1 MERTLVIL
9 KPDAVRRKLIGE
21 IITRFERKNLSINR
35 MQIMNIDTAAMEVH
49 YSHVKTLPIYED
61 MIRYMTSGPSVV
73 MIIEGEKAIQTVRN
87 MIGKTS
93 TFDSPPGTIRG
104 DFGLHT
110 FQNLIHASDS
120 PENVEIEINRFFL
133 DS

>member
-1 MERTLVIL
+1 
-9 KPDAVRRKLIGE
+9 
-21 IITRFERKNLSINR
+21 
-35 MQIMNIDTAAMEVH
+35 MNIDTAAMEVH